1 MKSKKILIITLII
14 ILVLAVA
21 GTVFA
26 YLFIATDTFK
36 GDKEL
41 FAKYISQNSETLEKF
56 TDLQTKKVYEGLKDE
71 EKYESDTE
79 IKATY
84 SEGGEVSNPI
94 NNLSAKIN
102 IQKDNTEDY
111 FYADGQISYGNEKYL
126 EAEAIK
132 DQEAYGVRFTDIVK
146 QFVTVKNDSKLG
158 EVAKDLGTDSVTLE
172 KIMDVIDGK
181 ENATEE
187 IVSKEDVQKIKDK
200 YMNIITNAVSNGT
213 FSSNKDAK
221 ITYNNNTVSAK
232 AYTVSLTSEQVEGMI
247 VEILNNLKEEDKIG
261 EKYQDKIN
269 DIISNITDEKEIPA
283 VKITVYEQNKKTIR
297 TAIEITSLAKITVEN
312 TDENNELKT
321 KIQISGISTETTEEY
336 NIEITK
342 KTDENQEN
350 VEAVLSVTNG
360 DDTYQA
366 GISNTLKNTDSEI
379 QIKTIFEYKKDILTA
394 ALNLNN
400 NIILGDSFEKKQT
413 LANNNYVLNDATA
426 ESRQKV
432 ITQLKQ
438 VVPEK
443 MTTRMGLLMEAIGLK
458 QNNVTE
464 TEKPESEMTQ
474 VDINKFN
481 AKFEFFTGDEVT
493 PENVKT
499 LIGIAKENLGSYE
512 INIVEDS
519 QNSGNTTTT
528 DPEKIKYSIKLKIE
542 KGKTNEDGTNQILA
556 KISDKKKYKVSIFYK
571 EQNNMIDYITIDEA
585 AK

>member
-26 YLFIATDTFK
+26 YLFIATDIFK

-187 IVSKEDVQKIKDK
+187 IISKEDVQKIKDK
-200 YMNIITNAVSNGT
+200 YMNIITKAVSNGT

-366 GISNTLKNTDSEI
+366 GISNTLKNSDSEI

-413 LANNNYVLNDATA
+413 LANNNYVLNDAPA

>member
-1 MKSKKILIITLII
+1 M
-14 ILVLAVA
+14 
-21 GTVFA
+21 
-26 YLFIATDTFK
+26 FIATDTFK

-111 FYADGQISYGNEKYL
+111 FYADGQILYGNEKYL

-187 IVSKEDVQKIKDK
+187 IISKEDVQKIKDK

-366 GISNTLKNTDSEI
+366 GISNTLKNSDSEI

-413 LANNNYVLNDATA
+413 LANNNYVLNDAPA

>member
-200 YMNIITNAVSNGT
+200 YMNIITNAISNGT

-360 DDTYQA
+360 DDTYQT
-366 GISNTLKNTDSEI
+366 GISNTLKNSDSEI

-413 LANNNYVLNDATA
+413 LANNNYVLNDAPA

>member
-21 GTVFA
+21 GTVFT
-26 YLFIATDTFK
+26 YLFLATDTFK
-36 GDKEL
+36 SDKEL

-102 IQKDNTEDY
+102 VQKDKSEDY
-111 FYADGQISYGNEKYL
+111 FYADGQISYGDEKYL

-132 DQEAYGVRFTDIVK
+132 DQEAYGIRFTDIVK

-187 IVSKEDVQKIKDK
+187 IISKEDVQKIKDK
-200 YMNIITNAVSNGT
+200 YMNIITNAISNGT

-366 GISNTLKNTDSEI
+366 GISNTLKNSDSEI

-413 LANNNYVLNDATA
+413 LANNNYVLNDAPA

>member
-321 KIQISGISTETTEEY
+321 KIQISCISTETTEEY

-366 GISNTLKNTDSEI
+366 GISNTLKNSDSEI

-413 LANNNYVLNDATA
+413 LANNNYVLNDAPA

-443 MTTRMGLLMEAIGLK
+443 MTTRMGLLMEAIGVK

>member
-21 GTVFA
+21 GTIFA

-111 FYADGQISYGNEKYL
+111 FYADGQILYGNEKYL

-146 QFVTVKNDSKLG
+146 QFVTVKNDSKLD

-187 IVSKEDVQKIKDK
+187 IISKEDVQKIKDK

-366 GISNTLKNTDSEI
+366 GISNTLKNSDSEI

-413 LANNNYVLNDATA
+413 LANNNYVLNDAPA

>member
-21 GTVFA
+21 GTVFT
-26 YLFIATDTFK
+26 YLFLATDTFK
-36 GDKEL
+36 SDKEL

-111 FYADGQISYGNEKYL
+111 FYADGQILYGNEKYL

-187 IVSKEDVQKIKDK
+187 IISKEDVQKIKDK

-366 GISNTLKNTDSEI
+366 GISNTLKNSDSEI

-413 LANNNYVLNDATA
+413 LANNNYVLNDAPA

>member
-71 EKYESDTE
+71 EKYESNTE

-187 IVSKEDVQKIKDK
+187 IISKEDVQKIKDK

-366 GISNTLKNTDSEI
+366 GISNTLKNSDSEI

-443 MTTRMGLLMEAIGLK
+443 MTTRMGVLMEAIGLK

>member
-187 IVSKEDVQKIKDK
+187 IISKEDVQKIKDK
-200 YMNIITNAVSNGT
+200 YMNIITKAVSNGT

-321 KIQISGISTETTEEY
+321 KIQISCISTETTEEY

-342 KTDENQEN
+342 KTEENQEN

-366 GISNTLKNTDSEI
+366 GISNTLKNSDSEI

-413 LANNNYVLNDATA
+413 LANNNYVLNDAPA

-519 QNSGNTTTT
+519 QNSGKTTTT
-528 DPEKIKYSIKLKIE
+528 DPEKIKYNIKLKIE

>member
-1 MKSKKILIITLII
+1 MKSKRILIITLII

-21 GTVFA
+21 GTVFT
-26 YLFIATDTFK
+26 YLFLTTDTFK
-36 GDKEL
+36 SDKEL

-102 IQKDNTEDY
+102 VQKDKSEDY
-111 FYADGQISYGNEKYL
+111 FYADGQISYGDEKYL

-132 DQEAYGVRFTDIVK
+132 DQEAYGIRFTDIVK
-146 QFVTVKNDSKLG
+146 QFVTVKNDSKLS

-187 IVSKEDVQKIKDK
+187 IISKEDVQKIKDK
-200 YMNIITNAVSNGT
+200 YMNIITNAISNGT

-366 GISNTLKNTDSEI
+366 GISNTLKNSDSEI

-413 LANNNYVLNDATA
+413 LSNNNYVLNDATA

-519 QNSGNTTTT
+519 QNSGNTATT

-571 EQNNMIDYITIDEA
+571 EQNNMIDYITIDET

>member
-71 EKYESDTE
+71 EKYESNTE

-132 DQEAYGVRFTDIVK
+132 DQKAYGVRFTDIVK

-187 IVSKEDVQKIKDK
+187 IISKEDVQKIKDK

-321 KIQISGISTETTEEY
+321 KIQISCISTEITEEY

-366 GISNTLKNTDSEI
+366 GISNTLKNSDSEI

-413 LANNNYVLNDATA
+413 LANDNYVLNDAPA

>member
-71 EKYESDTE
+71 EKYESNTE

-366 GISNTLKNTDSEI
+366 GISNTLKNSDSEI

-512 INIVEDS
+512 INILEDS

>member
-21 GTVFA
+21 GTVFT
-26 YLFIATDTFK
+26 YLFLATDTFK
-36 GDKEL
+36 SDKEL

-102 IQKDNTEDY
+102 VQKDKSEDY
-111 FYADGQISYGNEKYL
+111 FYADGQISYGDEKYL

-132 DQEAYGVRFTDIVK
+132 DQEAYGIRFTDIVK

-187 IVSKEDVQKIKDK
+187 IISKEDVQKIKDK
-200 YMNIITNAVSNGT
+200 YMNIITNAISNGT

-321 KIQISGISTETTEEY
+321 KIQISCISTETTEEY

-366 GISNTLKNTDSEI
+366 GISNTLKNSDSEI

-413 LANNNYVLNDATA
+413 LANNNYVLNDAPA

-542 KGKTNEDGTNQILA
+542 KGKTDEDGTNQILA

>member
-111 FYADGQISYGNEKYL
+111 FYADGQILYGNEKYL

-187 IVSKEDVQKIKDK
+187 IISKEDVQKIKDK

-366 GISNTLKNTDSEI
+366 GISNTLKNSDSEI

>member
-21 GTVFA
+21 GTVFT
-26 YLFIATDTFK
+26 YLFLATDTFK
-36 GDKEL
+36 SDKEL

-102 IQKDNTEDY
+102 VQKDKSEDY
-111 FYADGQISYGNEKYL
+111 FYADGQISYGDEKYL

-132 DQEAYGVRFTDIVK
+132 DQEAYGIRFTDIVK

-158 EVAKDLGTDSVTLE
+158 EVAKDLGTDSATLE

-187 IVSKEDVQKIKDK
+187 IISKEDVQKIKDK
-200 YMNIITNAVSNGT
+200 YMNIITNAISNGT

-366 GISNTLKNTDSEI
+366 GISNTLKNSDSEI

-413 LANNNYVLNDATA
+413 LANNNYVLNDAPA

-519 QNSGNTTTT
+519 QNSGNTATT

-571 EQNNMIDYITIDEA
+571 EQNNMIDYITIDET

>member
-26 YLFIATDTFK
+26 YLFIATDIFK

-102 IQKDNTEDY
+102 VQKDKSEDY
-111 FYADGQISYGNEKYL
+111 FYADGQISYGDEKYL

-132 DQEAYGVRFTDIVK
+132 DQEAYGIRFTDIVK

-187 IVSKEDVQKIKDK
+187 IISKEDVQKIKDK
-200 YMNIITNAVSNGT
+200 YMNIITNAISNGT

-366 GISNTLKNTDSEI
+366 GISNTLKNSDSEI
-379 QIKTIFEYKKDILTA
+379 QIKTILEYKKDILTA

-413 LANNNYVLNDATA
+413 LSNNNYVLNDAPA

>member
-36 GDKEL
+36 SDKEL
-41 FAKYISQNSETLEKF
+41 FAKYISQNSETLKKF

-111 FYADGQISYGNEKYL
+111 FYADGQILYGNEKYL

-187 IVSKEDVQKIKDK
+187 IIAKEDVQKIKDK

-232 AYTVSLTSEQVEGMI
+232 AFTVSLTSEQVEGMI

-366 GISNTLKNTDSEI
+366 GISNTLKNSDSEI

-413 LANNNYVLNDATA
+413 LANNNYVLNDAPA

>member
-71 EKYESDTE
+71 EKYESNTE

-187 IVSKEDVQKIKDK
+187 IISKEDVQKIKDK

-321 KIQISGISTETTEEY
+321 KIQISCISTETTEEY

-366 GISNTLKNTDSEI
+366 GISNTLKNSDSEI

-413 LANNNYVLNDATA
+413 LANNNYVLNDAPA

-443 MTTRMGLLMEAIGLK
+443 MTTRMGLLMEAIGVK

-542 KGKTNEDGTNQILA
+542 KGKTDEDGTNQILA

>member
-71 EKYESDTE
+71 EKYESNTE

-187 IVSKEDVQKIKDK
+187 IISKEDVQKIKDK

-321 KIQISGISTETTEEY
+321 KIQISCISTETTEEY

-366 GISNTLKNTDSEI
+366 GISNTLKNSDSEI

-413 LANNNYVLNDATA
+413 LANNNYVLNDAPA

>member
-111 FYADGQISYGNEKYL
+111 FYADGQILYGNEKYL

-187 IVSKEDVQKIKDK
+187 IISKEDVQKIKDK

-366 GISNTLKNTDSEI
+366 GISNTLKNSDSEI

-400 NIILGDSFEKKQT
+400 NIILGDIFEKKQT
-413 LANNNYVLNDATA
+413 LANNNYVLNDAPA

>member
-26 YLFIATDTFK
+26 YLFIATDIFK

-102 IQKDNTEDY
+102 VQKDKSEDY
-111 FYADGQISYGNEKYL
+111 FYADGQISYGDEKYL

-132 DQEAYGVRFTDIVK
+132 DQEAYGIRFTDIVK

-187 IVSKEDVQKIKDK
+187 IISKEDVQKIKDK
-200 YMNIITNAVSNGT
+200 YMNIITNAISNGT

-321 KIQISGISTETTEEY
+321 KIQISCISTETTEEY

-342 KTDENQEN
+342 KTEENQEN

-366 GISNTLKNTDSEI
+366 GISNTLKNSDSEI

-413 LANNNYVLNDATA
+413 LANNNYVLNDAPA

-519 QNSGNTTTT
+519 QNSGNTATT

>member
-187 IVSKEDVQKIKDK
+187 IISKEDVQKIKDK

-321 KIQISGISTETTEEY
+321 KIQISCISTETTEEY

-366 GISNTLKNTDSEI
+366 GISNTLKNSDSEI

-413 LANNNYVLNDATA
+413 LANNNYVLNDAPA

>member
-146 QFVTVKNDSKLG
+146 QFVTVKNDRKLG

-366 GISNTLKNTDSEI
+366 GISNTLKNSDSEI

>member
-26 YLFIATDTFK
+26 YLFIVTDTFK

-111 FYADGQISYGNEKYL
+111 FYADGQILYGNEKYL

-187 IVSKEDVQKIKDK
+187 IISKEDVQKIKDK

-366 GISNTLKNTDSEI
+366 GISNTLKNSDSEI

-413 LANNNYVLNDATA
+413 LANNNYVLNDAPA

>member
-366 GISNTLKNTDSEI
+366 GISNTLKNSDSEI

-413 LANNNYVLNDATA
+413 LANNNYVLNDAPA

-585 AK
+585 SK

>member
-21 GTVFA
+21 GTVFT
-26 YLFIATDTFK
+26 YLFLATDTFK
-36 GDKEL
+36 SDKEL

-102 IQKDNTEDY
+102 VQKDKSEDY
-111 FYADGQISYGNEKYL
+111 FYADGQISYGDEKYL

-132 DQEAYGVRFTDIVK
+132 DQEAYGIRFTDIVK

-187 IVSKEDVQKIKDK
+187 IISKEDVQKIKDK
-200 YMNIITNAVSNGT
+200 YMNIITKAVSNGA

-321 KIQISGISTETTEEY
+321 KIQISCISTETTEEY

-366 GISNTLKNTDSEI
+366 GISNTLKNSDSEI

-413 LANNNYVLNDATA
+413 LANNNYVLNDAPA

-542 KGKTNEDGTNQILA
+542 KGKTDEDGTNQILA

>member
-111 FYADGQISYGNEKYL
+111 FYADGQISYENEKYL

-321 KIQISGISTETTEEY
+321 KIQISCISTETTEEY

-366 GISNTLKNTDSEI
+366 GISNTLKNSDSEI

-413 LANNNYVLNDATA
+413 LANNNYVLNDAPA

-443 MTTRMGLLMEAIGLK
+443 MTTRMGLLMEAIGVK

>member
-26 YLFIATDTFK
+26 YLFVATDTFK
-36 GDKEL
+36 SDKEL

-111 FYADGQISYGNEKYL
+111 FYADGQILYGNEKYL

-187 IVSKEDVQKIKDK
+187 IISKEDVQKIKDK

-366 GISNTLKNTDSEI
+366 GISNTLKNSDSEI

-413 LANNNYVLNDATA
+413 LANNNYVLNDAPA

>member
-111 FYADGQISYGNEKYL
+111 FYADGQILYGNEKYL

-181 ENATEE
+181 EKATEE
-187 IVSKEDVQKIKDK
+187 IISKEDVQKIKDK

-366 GISNTLKNTDSEI
+366 GISNTLKNSDSEI

-413 LANNNYVLNDATA
+413 LANNNYVLNDAPA

>member
-36 GDKEL
+36 SDKEL
-41 FAKYISQNSETLEKF
+41 FAKYMSQNSETLKKF

-111 FYADGQISYGNEKYL
+111 FYADGQILYGNEKYL

-158 EVAKDLGTDSVTLE
+158 EVAKDLGTDSATLE

-187 IVSKEDVQKIKDK
+187 IISKEDVQKIKDK
-200 YMNIITNAVSNGT
+200 YMNIITNAISNGT

-366 GISNTLKNTDSEI
+366 GISNTLKNSDSEI

-413 LANNNYVLNDATA
+413 LANNNYVLNDAPA

>member
-21 GTVFA
+21 GTVFT
-26 YLFIATDTFK
+26 YLFLATDTFK
-36 GDKEL
+36 SDKEL

-187 IVSKEDVQKIKDK
+187 IISKEDVQKIKDK
-200 YMNIITNAVSNGT
+200 YMNIITKAVSNGT

-366 GISNTLKNTDSEI
+366 GISNTLKNSDSEI

-413 LANNNYVLNDATA
+413 LANNNYVLNDAPA

>member
-21 GTVFA
+21 GTVFT
-26 YLFIATDTFK
+26 YLFLATDTFK
-36 GDKEL
+36 SDKEL
-41 FAKYISQNSETLEKF
+41 FVKYISQNSETLEKF

-102 IQKDNTEDY
+102 VQKDKSEDY
-111 FYADGQISYGNEKYL
+111 FYADGQISYGDEKYL

-132 DQEAYGVRFTDIVK
+132 DQEAYGIRFTDIVK

-187 IVSKEDVQKIKDK
+187 IISKEDVQKIKDK
-200 YMNIITNAVSNGT
+200 YMNIITNAISNGT

-366 GISNTLKNTDSEI
+366 GISNTLKNSDSEI

-413 LANNNYVLNDATA
+413 LSNNNYVLNDATE

>member
-200 YMNIITNAVSNGT
+200 YMNIITSAVSNGT

-366 GISNTLKNTDSEI
+366 GISNTLKNSDSEI

-413 LANNNYVLNDATA
+413 LANNNYVLNDAPA

-585 AK
+585 SK

>member
-26 YLFIATDTFK
+26 YLFVATDTFK
-36 GDKEL
+36 SDKEL

-111 FYADGQISYGNEKYL
+111 FYADGQILYGNEKYL

-187 IVSKEDVQKIKDK
+187 IISKEDVQKIKDK

-366 GISNTLKNTDSEI
+366 GISNTLKNSDSEI

>member
-26 YLFIATDTFK
+26 YLFMATDIFK

-187 IVSKEDVQKIKDK
+187 IISKEDVQKIKDK
-200 YMNIITNAVSNGT
+200 YMNIITKAVSNGT

-269 DIISNITDEKEIPA
+269 DIISNITDEEEIPA

-321 KIQISGISTETTEEY
+321 KIQISCISTETTEEY

-366 GISNTLKNTDSEI
+366 GISNTLKNSDSEI

-413 LANNNYVLNDATA
+413 LANNNYVLNDAPA

-542 KGKTNEDGTNQILA
+542 KGKTDEDGTKQILE

>member
-187 IVSKEDVQKIKDK
+187 IISKEDVQKIKDK
-200 YMNIITNAVSNGT
+200 YMNIITKAVSNGA

-321 KIQISGISTETTEEY
+321 KIQISCISTETTEEY

-366 GISNTLKNTDSEI
+366 GISNTLKNSDSEI

-413 LANNNYVLNDATA
+413 LANNNYVLNDAPA

-542 KGKTNEDGTNQILA
+542 KGKTDEDGTNQILA

>member
-26 YLFIATDTFK
+26 YLFLATDTFK
-36 GDKEL
+36 SDKEL

-187 IVSKEDVQKIKDK
+187 IISKEDVQKIKDK

-297 TAIEITSLAKITVEN
+297 TAMEITSLAKITVEN

-321 KIQISGISTETTEEY
+321 KIQISCISTETTEEY

-366 GISNTLKNTDSEI
+366 GISNTLKNSDSEI

-519 QNSGNTTTT
+519 QNSGNTATT

-571 EQNNMIDYITIDEA
+571 EQNNMIDYITIDET

>member
-111 FYADGQISYGNEKYL
+111 FYADGQILYGNEKYL

-187 IVSKEDVQKIKDK
+187 IISKEDVQKIKDK

-366 GISNTLKNTDSEI
+366 GISNTLKNSDSEI

-413 LANNNYVLNDATA
+413 LANNNYVLNDAPA

-499 LIGIAKENLGSYE
+499 LIGIAKENLESYE

>member
-71 EKYESDTE
+71 EKYESNTE

-187 IVSKEDVQKIKDK
+187 IISKEDVQKIKDK

-366 GISNTLKNTDSEI
+366 GISNTLKNSDSEI

-413 LANNNYVLNDATA
+413 LANNNYVLNDAPA